1 MTYKDVIDRFQ
12 SVATNHYMIKDF
24 GYGQLSD
31 IKVHAEADEADYP
44 YLFLNPTVHT
54 RTNSVMRYEF
64 NMIMMDIA
72 IDEGDPF
79 GNWINIQSQCQ
90 QYIDDVFAELY
101 YGYTDKPLIDY
112 SSVTYTPFK
121 ERFQDSVA
129 GMTAAITIEIP
140 TPINRCDAPL
150 DTYFGGQL
158 LVEAYNIDRQ
168 LFRIDDDQSPIK
180 FPDIHQNDGGW
191 RLPPA
196 ANFYIPQTLNPIK
209 WVVEGEIT
217 EIIDEAGVTE
227 FPPVFRILDEYT
239 QNRIEP
245 DVVIGWPTQK
255 PTEFPVPFR
264 LEWNNFIPANTA
276 SYQLVN
282 LKDQPGIEEVE
293 FWLGAGA
300 SVKISIA

>member
-1 MTYKDVIDRFQ
+1 MTYKEIVDRFKA
-12 SVATNHYMIKDF
+12 VADNHYMLKDF

-31 IKVHAEADEADYP
+31 IKVHSQDGEADYP
-44 YLFLNPTVHT
+44 YLFLNPSTHNRNGVSM
-54 RTNSVMRYEF
+54 NYNF
-64 NMIMMDIA
+64 NMIIMDVA
-72 IDEGDPF
+72 TDEDDEYSNF
-79 GNWINIQSQCQ
+79 MAIQSKCQ
-90 QYIDDVFAELY
+90 QYIDDVIAEFY
-101 YGYTDKPLIDY
+101 YGYTDKPEIKYDN
-112 SSVTYTPFK
+112 VTYTPFK

-129 GMTAAITIEIP
+129 GMTATITIEVP
-140 TPINRCDAPL
+140 TPINRCVAPI

-168 LFRIDDDQSPIK
+168 LFRIDTDQSPIK

-239 QNRIEP
+239 GNRIEP
-245 DVVIGWPTQK
+245 DVVIGWPAQK